1 MMDWFRRLIGSTDEH
16 PVDSPSPLAPPQAAE
31 FDPDALSRTLGCP
44 IGNTALYERALRHRS
59 LLRGQPDAH
68 LYSNERLEY
77 LGDAVVGFLVAEHLC
92 AEYPDRDEGF
102 LTRLRAK
109 LVNGRAL
116 AQRARAINLADF
128 ILVSDSLSADQRN
141 SNSILADAF
150 EAIIGALY
158 LDQGMEVTRA
168 FVERTV
174 LQHMDLDQLARVRD
188 NFKSIL
194 LETVQAHMR
203 LQPEYRTVSE
213 SGPSHDKRFVVAV
226 LINGKE
232 FGRGEDRSKKGAEQR
247 AAQVALKEFRE
258 EVRSQSPE
266 APSSDA

>member
-1 MMDWFRRLIGSTDEH
+1 MIDWLRKWWSDDDAGTPAVTANIEAHDELD
-16 PVDSPSPLAPPQAAE
+16 VAG
-31 FDPDALSRTLGCP
+31 LSRS
-44 IGNTALYERALRHRS
+44 IGAEISDTALFERALRHRS

-77 LGDAVVGFLVAEHLC
+77 LGDAVVGFLVAEHLY
-92 AEYPDRDEGF
+92 ATYPDRDEGF

-116 AQRARAINLADF
+116 AQRARDINLADF
-128 ILVSDSLSADQRN
+128 ILVSDSLSLDQRN

-158 LDQGMEVTRA
+158 LDQGMEATRT
-168 FVERTV
+168 FVQRTV
-174 LQHMDLDQLARVRD
+174 LSHMDLDQLAKVRD

-194 LETVQAHMR
+194 LETVQARTR
-203 LQPEYRTVSE
+203 LQPEYRTISE

-226 LINGKE
+226 LIGGKE
-232 FGRGEDRSKKGAEQR
+232 YGRGEDRSKKGAEQR
-247 AAQVALKEFRE
+247 AARAALDNLLAEDE
-258 EVRSQSPE
+258 DSAS
-266 APSSDA
+266 

>member
-1 MMDWFRRLIGSTDEH
+1 MIDWIKNLFEH
-16 PVDSPSPLAPPQAAE
+16 DPVVGQVVVDAASG
-31 FDPDALSRTLGCP
+31 DVDMAALSKVLGSP
-44 IGNTALYERALRHRS
+44 IQNEALYRQALCHRS
-59 LLRGQPDAH
+59 LLRGRPNAH
-68 LYSNERLEY
+68 LHSNERLEY
-77 LGDAVVGFLVAEHLC
+77 LGDAVVGFLVAEHLY

-116 AQRARAINLADF
+116 AARAREINLAPF
-128 ILVSDSLSADQRN
+128 LLVSESLSKEQRN

-158 LDQGMEVTRA
+158 LDQGMETTRA

-174 LQHMDLDQLARVRD
+174 LSHTDLDQLARVKD

-194 LETVQAHMR
+194 LETVQASSQH
-203 LQPEYRTVSE
+203 QPEYSVISE

-226 LINGKE
+226 LIDGVE
-232 FGRGEDRSKKGAEQR
+232 YGRGEDRSKKGAEQR
-247 AAQVALKEFRE
+247 AARE
-258 EVRSQSPE
+258 AMEKLANQGS
-266 APSSDA
+266 